1 MNNREV
7 IIQGEGILNLIPQ
20 RPPIVMVDS
29 FFGIEKNHS
38 YSGLTV
44 TADNIFYETGKLQ
57 EAGIIEHIAQS
68 AAARIGFLYT
78 RQGEKVP
85 LGFIGSVDKLKI
97 FTEITVVQEVFD
109 ITLISAQVK
118 VEDKLIAECRM
129 KIFIKKRM
137 KRKTNQ
143 QVAALTNRTTFR
155 VRFSEID
162 SMQIVWHGEYVRY
175 FEDGREA
182 FGKQYGLDYMSIYR
196 EGYMVPIVDL
206 TCQFKQS
213 LSFGEEAI
221 VETRYIACEA
231 AKIKFEYIIYRAT
244 DQSIVATGST
254 IQVFLNL
261 NKELELMNPPF
272 YLEWKKKW
280 NIL

>member
-97 FTEITVVQEVFD
+97 YDLDETIYGDYRCTGGIRHYIDFCT
-109 ITLISAQVK
+109 
-118 VEDKLIAECRM
+118 
-129 KIFIKKRM
+129 
-137 KRKTNQ
+137 
-143 QVAALTNRTTFR
+143 
-155 VRFSEID
+155 SESGRQAD
-162 SMQIVWHGEYVRY
+162 S
-175 FEDGREA
+175 
-182 FGKQYGLDYMSIYR
+182 
-196 EGYMVPIVDL
+196 
-206 TCQFKQS
+206 
-213 LSFGEEAI
+213 
-221 VETRYIACEA
+221 
-231 AKIKFEYIIYRAT
+231 
-244 DQSIVATGST
+244 
-254 IQVFLNL
+254 
-261 NKELELMNPPF
+261 
-272 YLEWKKKW
+272 
-280 NIL
+280 

>member
-1 MNNREV
+1 MQIEMNNREV

-29 FFGIEKNHS
+29 FFGIEENHS

-44 TADNIFYETGKLQ
+44 TADNIFCETRKLQ

-97 FTEITVVQEVFD
+97 YDLPKIGMKLFTEITVVQEVFD

-129 KIFIKKRM
+129 KIFIKKNETENESTGCNFDQPDYLQSAVQR
-137 KRKTNQ
+137 
-143 QVAALTNRTTFR
+143 NRLHA
-155 VRFSEID
+155 D
-162 SMQIVWHGEYVRY
+162 CMAW
-175 FEDGREA
+175 
-182 FGKQYGLDYMSIYR
+182 
-196 EGYMVPIVDL
+196 
-206 TCQFKQS
+206 
-213 LSFGEEAI
+213 
-221 VETRYIACEA
+221 
-231 AKIKFEYIIYRAT
+231 
-244 DQSIVATGST
+244 
-254 IQVFLNL
+254 
-261 NKELELMNPPF
+261 
-272 YLEWKKKW
+272 
-280 NIL
+280 